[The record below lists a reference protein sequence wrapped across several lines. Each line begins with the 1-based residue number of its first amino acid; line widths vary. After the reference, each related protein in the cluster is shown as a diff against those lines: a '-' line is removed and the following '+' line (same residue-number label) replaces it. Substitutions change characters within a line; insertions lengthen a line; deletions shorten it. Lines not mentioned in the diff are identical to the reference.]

1 MLETQEIRNLILK
14 ELPILLQND
23 TAFRDTLLEIARPHF
38 ADKLET
44 EHRFEEIIARF
55 GSAIEK
61 NTLAIEKLN
70 QRLDQK
76 IVEDRKRFD
85 ALEFRLEK
93 LEQRF
98 EKLEQRLE
106 KLELRFE
113 KLEQRLDLKIAED
126 RKRFDA
132 LELRLENMEQRFE
145 QKIVEDRKRFDAL
158 ELRLEN
164 LEQRFEQKIV
174 EDRNRWEKNDKQWEE
189 NHNRWEKNDKQ
200 WEDNHNRWEKN
211 DKQWE
216 ENRRWQKKQE
226 IATSKLE
233 QRLMAM
239 GARWGTDSEAA
250 FRNGLAAILT
260 EISDIE
266 VIHVDERD
274 EEGIVFGYPEEIEL
288 DIIIK
293 NGLLIVVE
301 MKSSTD
307 KSDVYRFDKKV
318 HFYEKK
324 QGRKANK
331 KMIISPMVHE
341 KAKPV
346 AKNLGVEIYTY
357 VQEMAL

>member
-132 LELRLENMEQRFE
+132 LELRLENM
-145 QKIVEDRKRFDAL
+145 
-158 ELRLEN
+158 
-164 LEQRFEQKIV
+164 EQRFEQKIV